1 MLPDVSYSSVKL
13 VNTQSTTE
21 SEDASVFDIEYLT
34 KHKVKLFYYN
44 INKLISNF
52 LSLICRYNFLMI
64 LYFTRHGES
73 EWNLAH
79 RIQGRH
85 DSPLTERG
93 VRMAQ
98 QLKKRL
104 AGVSYSR
111 CYVSPL
117 ERAVQTARILTEG
130 TGITPEP
137 EERIGEVNL
146 GEVEGLIMEELPPE
160 ELHAFYHDPEN
171 FHPRG
176 HEGYDNA
183 LHRVSDFMRTLETE
197 EGSVLLVSH
206 ALILRLIRLYL
217 LDLPLS
223 EMMKV
228 YTPGCC
234 CCEAHYSAGHWD
246 LKVFADDRC
255 QSPDYDPERW
265 AYFGSPVPVS
275 TIPSDAILTPYS
287 ELAAA
292 YAHAPTHVEVGL
304 NGIVTHDGTA
314 DGLLYRVDLSD
325 RSLSLV
331 GPAPAMRIDG
341 PAYL

>member
-1 MLPDVSYSSVKL
+1 
-13 VNTQSTTE
+13 
-21 SEDASVFDIEYLT
+21 
-34 KHKVKLFYYN
+34 
-44 INKLISNF
+44 
-52 LSLICRYNFLMI
+52 MI

-79 RIQGRH
+79 RIQGQH

-93 VRMAQ
+93 VKMAR

-104 AGVSYSR
+104 KGLEFTR
-111 CYVSPL
+111 CFVSPL
-117 ERAVQTARILTEG
+117 GRAMQTAEILTEG
-130 TGITPEP
+130 TGVSPEP
-137 EERIGEVNL
+137 DERIREVNL
-146 GEVEGLIMEELPPE
+146 GETEGLIMEELPPDL
-160 ELHAFYHDPEN
+160 LHAFYHEPQN
-171 FHPRG
+171 FLPKG
-176 HEGYDNA
+176 GEGYEKA
-183 LHRVSDFMRTLETE
+183 LIRVSKLMKELETE
-197 EGSVLLVSH
+197 DGCVLIVAH

-217 LDLPLS
+217 LGLPVS

-228 YTPGCC
+228 HTPGCC
-234 CCEAHYSAGHWD
+234 FCEAHYSKGKWE
-246 LKVFADDRC
+246 LKAFADDRC
-255 QSPDYDPERW
+255 QTPDYDPERW

-275 TIPSDAILTPYS
+275 GIPEDTVLTPYS

-292 YAHAPTHVEVGL
+292 YAHAPSRVCVGL

-325 RSLSLV
+325 RTVTLL